1 MVMLFE
7 EAILTSFLMQVT
19 TYAAHKRADKTPFCV
34 TEDYF
39 ILYSASFKQAVTMLL
54 PSILLQSGDR
64 HNESGLTD
72 TSFTITGMLAF
83 Y

>member
-19 TYAAHKRADKTPFCV
+19 TYGTLTIV
-34 TEDYF
+34 TIEYAQTF
-39 ILYSASFKQAVTMLL
+39 STSFKQAVTMLL